1 MNIYQC
7 SQKKMKKFIKAF
19 RKTEYGRTVFCLAY
33 SVPIIGLML
42 LLITMFSLIIWKWC
56 WYFFFLSILIP
67 FLLFLVLISFVIGS
81 AYYYRELR
89 EYILITSKK
98 EEDK

>member
-56 WYFFFLSILIP
+56 WYFFFLYNKKVIP
-67 FLLFLVLISFVIGS
+67 
-81 AYYYRELR
+81 ELSSQTTVR
-89 EYILITSKK
+89 IM
-98 EEDK
+98 

>member
-7 SQKKMKKFIKAF
+7 SQKKMKKYIKAF

-33 SVPIIGLML
+33 SVPIIGLLL
-42 LLITMFSLIIWKWC
+42 LLIVLFSLIIWKWC
-56 WYFFFLSILIP
+56 LYFFFLSLLIP
-67 FLLFLVLISFVIGS
+67 FLLFFILISFVIGS

-89 EYILITSKK
+89 EFILISSNK
-98 EEDK
+98 EDNK

>member
-7 SQKKMKKFIKAF
+7 SQKKIKKYIRAF

-33 SVPIIGLML
+33 SVPIIGFLL
-42 LLITMFSLIIWKWC
+42 LLIVLFSLIIWKWC
-56 WYFFFLSILIP
+56 LYFFFLSLLIP
-67 FLLFLVLISFVIGS
+67 FLLFFILISFVLGS

-89 EYILITSKK
+89 EFVSVNSKK
-98 EEDK
+98 DSDK